1 MVGCGAR
8 GLYRAIVYR
17 LGASRRGFEEDV
29 RDFDERASRFE
40 EEERTVDEPILG
52 DRRTFEE
59 PVVRAEIKPEP
70 KPEPPV
76 PVPEPEPEEPEE
88 PVVTPAKMLNTGNP
102 LVALLAAFVLIGLGL
117 KRREEE

>member
-1 MVGCGAR
+1 MTV
-8 GLYRAIVYR
+8 
-17 LGASRRGFEEDV
+17 EE
-29 RDFDERASRFE
+29 
-40 EEERTVDEPILG
+40 
-52 DRRTFEE
+52 
-59 PVVRAEIKPEP
+59 PEP

-76 PVPEPEPEEPEE
+76 PVPEPEPEE

>member
-1 MVGCGAR
+1 MTV
-8 GLYRAIVYR
+8 
-17 LGASRRGFEEDV
+17 EE
-29 RDFDERASRFE
+29 
-40 EEERTVDEPILG
+40 
-52 DRRTFEE
+52 
-59 PVVRAEIKPEP
+59 PEP

-76 PVPEPEPEEPEE
+76 PPVPEEPEE